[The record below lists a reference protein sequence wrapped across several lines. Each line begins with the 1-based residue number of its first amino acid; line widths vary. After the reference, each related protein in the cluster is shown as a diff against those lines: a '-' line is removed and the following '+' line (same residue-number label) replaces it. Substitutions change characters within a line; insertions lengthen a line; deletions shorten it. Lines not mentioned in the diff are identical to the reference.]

1 MCSIEARNEPYYLGS
16 TVFGIW
22 EMKTSTD
29 TYSINNQLD
38 SYYGT
43 MNNGFYD
50 LLLKIVSKL
59 PILQEQQFKVEK
71 TAAASDLGS
80 FLCTVLAA
88 TISLLLP
95 S

>member
-1 MCSIEARNEPYYLGS
+1 
-16 TVFGIW
+16 
-22 EMKTSTD
+22 MKTSPD

-38 SYYGT
+38 SYYLGT

-50 LLLKIVSKL
+50 LLLKIVPKL

>member
-1 MCSIEARNEPYYLGS
+1 
-16 TVFGIW
+16 
-22 EMKTSTD
+22 
-29 TYSINNQLD
+29 
-38 SYYGT
+38 

-59 PILQEQQFKVEK
+59 PVLQEQQFKVEK